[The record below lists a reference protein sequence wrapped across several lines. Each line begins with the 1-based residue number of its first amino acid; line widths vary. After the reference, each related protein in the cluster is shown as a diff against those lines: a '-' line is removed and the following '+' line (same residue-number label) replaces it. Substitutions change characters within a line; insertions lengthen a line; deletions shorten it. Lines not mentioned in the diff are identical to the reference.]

1 MKGRVMKKLVS
12 VAAAL
17 ITVAAAAVMFE
28 SWLDHQIDKIYDV
41 PAYTKP
47 VNLQYDDYTK
57 DKGQLILEKSMEN
70 GNVILMG
77 SSELNSWARQNPV
90 NMFPNTTLNEDLTIV
105 GQAYVQSLLHSMK
118 AGTPALEGAKKLGIV
133 VSLQWFYWD
142 DIDTNGFAANFSE
155 YQFYQ
160 CMKNDRLS
168 RESKNY
174 ICSRTSE
181 LLAEIE
187 GYDDIKVYAWLYPQD
202 SVFANAAFTVLSPY
216 YHLRGKAL
224 EIRDKWDTY
233 QLLKKTSGDAEEP
246 EVLDLDWEKAMQD
259 AEAEGASFCTNNEYN
274 VADEYYD
281 TYLRDTIDT
290 LKDAEAETPLNSK
303 EMQDFEMFLQICR
316 ENGVEP
322 YVIIMN
328 TNGLYYDYVG
338 MDKERRNGLYDEV
351 EKRARAQGAE
361 VLRLSEYEYEPY
373 FMLDVMHL
381 GWKGWLYVD
390 EQISKHYA
398 EISK

>member
-1 MKGRVMKKLVS
+1 MKKRVMKKLIV
-12 VAAAL
+12 VAAA
-17 ITVAAAAVMFE
+17 IATVIAAAMIFE
-28 SWLDHQIDKIYDV
+28 SWLDNQIDKIYNV
-41 PAYTKP
+41 SAYTKP
-47 VNLQYDDYTK
+47 INLQYDDYSK
-57 DKGQLILEKSMEN
+57 DKGQLILEKSAEN

-77 SSELNSWARQNPV
+77 SSELNSWVGQNPV
-90 NMFPNTTLNEDLTIV
+90 NMFPNTTLNDDLTIV

-133 VSLQWFYWD
+133 VSLQWFYGD
-142 DIDTNGFAANFSE
+142 DIDTNGFAVNFSE

-168 RESKNY
+168 EESKNY

-181 LLAEIE
+181 LLKEVE
-187 GYDDIKVYAWLYPQD
+187 GYDDIKVYAWLHSRD
-202 SVFANAAFTVLSPY
+202 SIFANAAFTVLSPY
-216 YHLRGKAL
+216 YNLREKTL
-224 EIRDKWDTY
+224 EIKDKWDTY
-233 QLLKKTSGDAEEP
+233 QLLKKTSGDAREP
-246 EVLDLDWEKAMQD
+246 DVLDLDWDKSMQD
-259 AEAEGASFCTNNEYN
+259 AKAEGAAFCTNNEYY

-290 LKDAEAETPLNSK
+290 LRDAEAETTLNSK

-316 ENGVEP
+316 ENGVRP

-338 MDKERRNGLYDEV
+338 MDGERRNGLYDEV
-351 EKRARAQGAE
+351 EKRAKVQGAE

-398 EISK
+398 EIKE